1 MKNKI
6 AVLRRLAGLL
16 ACAAMGVAA
25 FAAAP
30 AQAAESLLVRLDFA
44 PWGMHA
50 AMHLAK
56 EKGWFA
62 KQGLDVQIQDGTGTI
77 NTLQLLAAGKVD
89 VGQVSLGTMA
99 VAKEHGLDL
108 ISIAGFARSG
118 DLAVLLDEKLGVKK
132 PKDLIGKKIVC
143 FTASPW
149 APFIEPYFEA
159 NGIPKGAVNVI
170 MVAPSAMV
178 STYAS
183 GNADGFMSQAP
194 FGQPM
199 MKKARPANALLLADS
214 GISFPSYGLVSTSA
228 LLASKRDAVRKLV
241 QIQVQTWKY
250 IYDGH
255 IDEAVAA
262 ILAQRPNAK
271 LDPSVLRGQ
280 IEAYRPFFNSPT
292 GKDVPFGVQTDT
304 DWAAAIKSMEQTGQI
319 KPGHKPS
326 DYYTN
331 SFVAN

>member
-1 MKNKI
+1 MKRNTG
-6 AVLRRLAGLL
+6 VFRYLTGLL
-16 ACAAMGVAA
+16 ACAAIGALTI
-25 FAAAP
+25 AAP
-30 AQAAESLLVRLDFA
+30 AQAAESLLVRLDFS
-44 PWGMHA
+44 PWGMHG

-62 KQGLDVQIQDGTGTI
+62 KEGLNVEIQDGTGTI

-118 DLAVLLDEKLGVKK
+118 DLAVMTDEKLGIKT

-149 APFIEPYFEA
+149 APFIQPYLKA
-159 NGIPKGAVNVI
+159 NGIPDGAVNVV

-199 MKKARPANALLLADS
+199 VKKARPASALLLADS
-214 GISFPSYGLVSTSA
+214 GISFPSYGLVSTSKVISA
-228 LLASKRDAVRKLV
+228 KRDAVKKLV
-241 QIQVQTWKY
+241 QIEVRAWKY

-271 LDPSVLRGQ
+271 LDPTVLKGQ
-280 IEAYRPFFNSPT
+280 IEAYRPFFNSPS
-292 GKDVPFGVQTDT
+292 GKDVPFGVQTDA

-319 KPGHKPS
+319 KPGHKPA

-331 SFVAN
+331 SLLAN

>member
-1 MKNKI
+1 MKIKGLFKSL
-6 AVLRRLAGLL
+6 AVALAFFVAG
-16 ACAAMGVAA
+16 AAL
-25 FAAAP
+25 P
-30 AQAAESLLVRLDFA
+30 ATSASAAESLLVRLDFS
-44 PWGMHA
+44 PWGMHG
-50 AMHLAK
+50 AMHLALR
-56 EKGWFA
+56 KGWFA
-62 KQGLDVQIQDGTGTI
+62 KQGLNVEIQDGTGTI

-108 ISIAGFARSG
+108 ISIAGFARTG
-118 DLAVLLDEKLGVKK
+118 DLAVMTAKSLNVKS

-149 APFIEPYFEA
+149 APFIEPYFRA
-159 NGIPKGAVNVI
+159 NHIPKGAVNVV

-199 MKKARPANALLLADS
+199 VRKARPANALLLADS
-214 GISFPSYGLVSTSA
+214 GITFPSYGLVTTSKV
-228 LLASKRDAVRKLV
+228 LASKRDAVKKLV
-241 QIQVQTWKY
+241 QIEVKAWKY

-255 IDEAVAA
+255 IDEAVNA
-262 ILAQRPNAK
+262 ILADRPNAK

-280 IEAYRPFFNSPT
+280 IIAYRPFFNSPSD
-292 GKDVPFGVQTDT
+292 KNLPFGVQTDA
-304 DWAAAIKSMEQTGQI
+304 DWSAAIKSMEQTGLI
-319 KPGHKPS
+319 SPGHKPS

-331 SFVAN
+331 ALLSK